1 MPCYLVE
8 RYLLQMTSEPLAT
21 TARRAKQ
28 AAEQLSG
35 RGTTVRYLH
44 STFLPQ
50 DEMCLCLFQAGSARA
65 VAEANEAA
73 GLPYERISEAIHLT
87 AEDLSRP
94 AAAAAPNPTTHPA
107 HGHPPD
113 TPHLT
118 ERGPRPQQRRIKM
131 ARQRLVRRRDGKM
144 IAGVCAGLADYYN
157 ISVTRL
163 RWAFVIFGLFGAGEI
178 VYILLWILLP
188 KEP

>member
-8 RYLLQMTSEPLAT
+8 RYLPHTTPERAST

-28 AAEQLSG
+28 AAEQLSANG
-35 RGTTVRYLH
+35 ALVRYLH

-50 DEMCLCLFQAGSARA
+50 DEMCLCLFEAGSAHA

-87 AEDLSRP
+87 AEDLARP
-94 AAAAAPNPTTHPA
+94 ADAAAPNPTAHPA
-107 HGHPPD
+107 QGHPPD
-113 TPHLT
+113 ASRLT
-118 ERGPRPQQRRIKM
+118 ERGRRPQQGRITM

-163 RWAFVIFGLFGAGEI
+163 RWAFVVFGLFGAGEI
-178 VYILLWILLP
+178 VYVLLWMLLP

>member
-8 RYLLQMTSEPLAT
+8 RYLPRTTPERLAT
-21 TARRAKQ
+21 TALRAKQ
-28 AAEQLSG
+28 AAEQLSAKG
-35 RGTTVRYLH
+35 ATVRYLH

-50 DEMCLCLFQAGSARA
+50 DEMCLCLFEASSAHA
-65 VAEANEAA
+65 VAEVNEAA

-87 AEDLSRP
+87 AEDLARP
-94 AAAAAPNPTTHPA
+94 ADTAAPNPTTHPA
-107 HGHPPD
+107 QGEPLHA
-113 TPHLT
+113 PHLT
-118 ERGPRPQQRRIKM
+118 KRGRRRQQGRITM
-131 ARQRLVRRRDGKM
+131 PGQRLVRRQHGKM
-144 IAGVCAGLADYYN
+144 IAGVCAGLADNYN

>member
-8 RYLLQMTSEPLAT
+8 RYLPRTTPERLAT
-21 TARRAKQ
+21 TARRARK
-28 AAEQLSG
+28 AAEQVSAK
-35 RGTTVRYLH
+35 GTTVQYLH

-50 DEMCLCLFQAGSARA
+50 DEMCLCLFEAGSAHA

-94 AAAAAPNPTTHPA
+94 ADAAAPNPTTHPA
-107 HGHPPD
+107 QGRPHD
-113 TPHLT
+113 TPQLPQ
-118 ERGPRPQQRRIKM
+118 RGRRPQQGRITM
-131 ARQRLVRRRDGKM
+131 ARQRLVRRRDGKL

-157 ISVTRL
+157 ISLTRL
-163 RWAFVIFGLFGAGEI
+163 RWGFVVFGLFGAGEI